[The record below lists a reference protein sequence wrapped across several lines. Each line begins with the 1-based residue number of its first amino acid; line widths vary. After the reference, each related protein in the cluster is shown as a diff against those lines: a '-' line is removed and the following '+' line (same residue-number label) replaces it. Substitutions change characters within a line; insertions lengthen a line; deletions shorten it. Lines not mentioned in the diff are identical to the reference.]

1 LFPNPRTGGPYSVQ
15 ALRKIWAKVKAATKI
30 EIELYGATRHSF
42 ASQLLNDGEDL
53 WRVSKLMGHSTTK
66 MTERY
71 AHPDIESLRV
81 SATRMTLKRIE
92 GQYSPEKEKAG
103 NS

>member
-1 LFPNPRTGGPYSVQ
+1 
-15 ALRKIWAKVKAATKI
+15 
-30 EIELYGATRHSF
+30 
-42 ASQLLNDGEDL
+42 
-53 WRVSKLMGHSTTK
+53 